1 MHVARSHSG
10 TLTFQKEVD
19 PKGEIGHRGELG
31 RYLVQLMRWR
41 GRVDDGRRG
50 PENKKKSCGF
60 MVYVWVIS
68 ANTNAEP
75 PFISKFN
82 SSIIM
87 KRGFVLSSSALLSIH
102 L

>member
-1 MHVARSHSG
+1 MHVARYHSG

-50 PENKKKSCGF
+50 PENKKKVVGSG
-60 MVYVWVIS
+60 V
-68 ANTNAEP
+68 
-75 PFISKFN
+75 
-82 SSIIM
+82 
-87 KRGFVLSSSALLSIH
+87 VLSVPESDGCFRHFSLQVIVLTRT
-102 L
+102 